1 MTQLMDWIKTLA
13 NQRQNLIFAALAAL
27 AASLLLFIAKFQ
39 RNFFSKTYLAV
50 TILVFCAAF
59 VFFAAL
65 NHYLIAGFMRKS
77 TPADR
82 RLLIVSSILLSLL
95 LLLNF
100 NPVPFYL
107 LEGAGTITIRPAA
120 GNPAGS
126 APIGLLY
133 ARNQL
138 GNIPYA
144 DLDITGEWK
153 VETDRLIL
161 MNGSSLSWKGEITD
175 HLEIGFAPSMEPQK
189 ISIAVAGKER
199 ELDLQRKVD
208 ADIVVFRYDSQP
220 SLISKMP
227 FVLSILILGIYLL
240 VALLNFLSSSSIQ
253 NRNAP
258 LPKGKIIWLG
268 VPLLASAI
276 LTLLVFWPGML
287 TNDSMNQWA
296 EIVSGNFSDLNP
308 LLHTLLLSGLVHVVK
323 SPAIVALFQTVLLC
337 LVLVYGLGFLNKR
350 GVPPAILV
358 GMAFIFALWPFN
370 PLMVNTLWK
379 DVLYSI
385 ALLALFIFILEIV
398 FSDGKWLENKLHFLL
413 LGLSAFSVM
422 AFRLNGLPVAMIS
435 CGVLPLFYKKFRKG
449 LLITLAS
456 LLLLWSFVK
465 GPLQSRFARSE
476 VSTSALNLTLLH
488 HIAAHYDEGTVM
500 TQLQLDYLDELLP
513 LSEWKYDCCYMGN
526 IYTHPEFD
534 QLRFMRSFSQNFQLA
549 GSLFVKDPMI
559 DLQDQLCASEMDWRF
574 IDNRCTFK
582 SLHPFDVDSTSIKSW
597 IPDNE
602 FGLKENSL
610 LPQWTPFYF
619 TLLDKKGTFSGTST
633 ALLRPAFYVY
643 IAVIVLIAAAIRFNN
658 KKLLLASLP
667 VLLQTGIL
675 ALINFAPAFRYQYGV
690 CLIGLF
696 CIGLLFIPAEN
707 LVKTEKP

>member
-1 MTQLMDWIKTLA
+1 MTQLTDWLKILVSERRNT
-13 NQRQNLIFAALAAL
+13 IFAALAAF
-27 AASLLLFIAKFQ
+27 AASLLLYIAKFQ

-50 TILVFCAAF
+50 TILVFLAAF
-59 VFFAAL
+59 VLFAVI
-65 NHYLIAGFMRKS
+65 NHSLIAGFMRRS
-77 TPADR
+77 SPANR
-82 RLLIVSSILLSLL
+82 RLLILSSILLSLL

-100 NPVPFYL
+100 NPVPLYL
-107 LEGAGTITIRPAA
+107 LDGAGTLTVEPLAESAA
-120 GNPAGS
+120 AS
-126 APIGLLY
+126 APVALLY

-144 DLDITGEWK
+144 DLQISGEWRG
-153 VETDRLIL
+153 ESDRLVL
-161 MNGSSLSWKGEITD
+161 LDGAALAWQGVTAGQ
-175 HLEIGFAPSMEPQK
+175 LEIGFEPAAQPLK
-189 ISIAVAGKER
+189 LRITVNGEER
-199 ELDLQRKVD
+199 EFDLQGK
-208 ADIVVFRYDSQP
+208 ADGDIAVFRYESQP
-220 SLISKMP
+220 SLISKLP
-227 FVLSILILGIYLL
+227 FILSVFLLSLYLL
-240 VALLNFLSSSSIQ
+240 IALLSFLSSCSIQ
-253 NRNAP
+253 KRFVSI
-258 LPKGKIIWLG
+258 PKGRVIWLG

-276 LTLLVFWPGML
+276 LTLLIFWPGML

-296 EIVSGNFSDLNP
+296 EIVSGDYSDLNP
-308 LLHTLLLSGLVHVVK
+308 LLHTLLLSGLVHLVH
-323 SPAIVALFQTVLLC
+323 SPAIVALFQIVMLC
-337 LVLVYGLGFLNKR
+337 LVLVYGLAFLNR
-350 GVPPAILV
+350 QGVSLTTLIGL
-358 GMAFIFALWPFN
+358 AFLFAFWPFN

-435 CGVLPLFYKKFRKG
+435 CGVLPLFYKKYRKG
-449 LLITLAS
+449 LWITLAS
-456 LLLLWSFVK
+456 LLLLWSLVK

-500 TQLQLDYLDELLP
+500 TQPQLDYLDELLP

-534 QLRFMRSFSQNFQLA
+534 QISFMCNFSQNFQIA
-549 GSLFVKDPMI
+549 SSLFVKDPMI
-559 DLQDQLCASEMDWRF
+559 DVRDQLCASEMDWRF

-602 FGLKENSL
+602 FGLEENSL
-610 LPQWTPFYF
+610 LPQGIPFYF
-619 TLLDKKGTFSGTST
+619 TFLNKIGAFSGTST

-643 IAVIVLIAAAIRFNN
+643 LTVIVLIAAAIRLNN
-658 KKLLLASLP
+658 KKLLLAALP

-696 CIGLLFIPAEN
+696 CIGLLFLPVEN
-707 LVKTEKP
+707 RKDG